1 MLIIGIDPGISG
13 SICFFQDG
21 KIIDVVEMPTMTEG
35 KKNKKQVN
43 GSQIFNEI
51 SDRIRKLDKRDIKEI
66 IEQVSAMPGQGVTS
80 MFNFGQS
87 FGILKGI
94 CSAMQLPM
102 YFVRPAKWK
111 KYFNLINSEKDASR
125 TRAIEIF
132 PYFSGQL
139 SRKKDSNKADAIL
152 IASFY
157 YETYKIEE
165 QKKNTRQIHDTFK
178 CEVLNMEADIASQ
191 AVGLGTNTDFSL
203 ISLFLRADIIVKS
216 VIIILIVCSIYSWA
230 VIIDKFRLFKKINK
244 SSDDFEE
251 KFWDSKSAETFYNSL
266 PAKVDDPMAIVF
278 KDTMES
284 LLKKKFKSN
293 LSEKMSTFL
302 EVGIEKQMSKIDKGF
317 TFLATVGSTAPF
329 IGLFGTVWGIMNS
342 FQSIAISRNTSLAIV
357 APGIAEALFATAL
370 GLLAAIPAVVAYN
383 KFNTDSQKYSQKLE
397 NFSKRFLT
405 II

>member
-21 KIIDVVEMPTMTEG
+21 KIVDVVEMPTMTEG

-51 SDRIRKLDKRDIKEI
+51 LEKIKKLDKKEI
-66 IEQVSAMPGQGVTS
+66 KVVIEQVSAMPGQGVTS

-132 PYFSGQL
+132 PYFFFFL

-165 QKKNTRQIHDTFK
+165 
-178 CEVLNMEADIASQ
+178 
-191 AVGLGTNTDFSL
+191 
-203 ISLFLRADIIVKS
+203 
-216 VIIILIVCSIYSWA
+216 
-230 VIIDKFRLFKKINK
+230 
-244 SSDDFEE
+244 
-251 KFWDSKSAETFYNSL
+251 
-266 PAKVDDPMAIVF
+266 
-278 KDTMES
+278 
-284 LLKKKFKSN
+284 
-293 LSEKMSTFL
+293 
-302 EVGIEKQMSKIDKGF
+302 
-317 TFLATVGSTAPF
+317 
-329 IGLFGTVWGIMNS
+329 
-342 FQSIAISRNTSLAIV
+342 
-357 APGIAEALFATAL
+357 
-370 GLLAAIPAVVAYN
+370 
-383 KFNTDSQKYSQKLE
+383 
-397 NFSKRFLT
+397 
-405 II
+405 